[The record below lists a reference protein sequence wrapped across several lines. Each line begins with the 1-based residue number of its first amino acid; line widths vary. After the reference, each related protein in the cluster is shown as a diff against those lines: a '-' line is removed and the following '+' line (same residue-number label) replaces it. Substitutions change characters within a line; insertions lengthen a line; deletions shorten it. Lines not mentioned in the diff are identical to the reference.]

1 MVQYQNDRPVIT
13 SFRRLFIKAGHGP
26 WKTWILKNLE
36 PGKMDPEKPGH
47 EKPGPKK
54 TWTLNDLES
63 EKSGP

>member
-36 PGKMDPEKPGH
+36 PGKMDPEKPG
-47 EKPGPKK
+47 P
-54 TWTLNDLES
+54 
-63 EKSGP
+63 